1 MTEKKVES
9 VIVTKNGRPFEIVT
23 ERDLI
28 RRYFRDTLLESL
40 AARPLITDISS
51 YCRPLIEKCS
61 KVLIMSATILNP
73 QAFCRSVGLTHDK
86 EVKFIQVK
94 SDFPLDNRPIYPL
107 NIAYLNYNNLQSP

>member
-40 AARPLITDISS
+40 APPT
-51 YCRPLIEKCS
+51 Y
-61 KVLIMSATILNP
+61 
-73 QAFCRSVGLTHDK
+73 
-86 EVKFIQVK
+86 
-94 SDFPLDNRPIYPL
+94 NRHIFL
-107 NIAYLNYNNLQSP
+107 L